1 MTRDPDTQAAIDLA
15 REEPETWSARSAA
28 AGWGHTGAEES
39 VRDDAPP
46 VKAAPDHVLE
56 RHDLRGELARDLS
69 KEGWES
75 EGDRVYYLHPD
86 DLAWMHHQF
95 YCEELVPGNSQAWI
109 SANRK
114 DSPTW
119 VLAAS
124 DEPVGSFRK
133 VTHASGVI
141 AALRKL
147 STDKPETWRGRRLDV
162 ALDDAQPADSLTLT
176 GPELAAYRALRD
188 AAAQAH
194 AAQQSM
200 ATTGQQLRDAIQK
213 LCAVIAPGVPGGK

>member
-1 MTRDPDTQAAIDLA
+1 MRRDTRDPETQAAIDLA
-15 REEPETWSARSAA
+15 REEPDAWFGTRV
-28 AGWGHTGAEES
+28 ES
-39 VRDDAPP
+39 VRDDPA
-46 VKAAPDHVLE
+46 VKAAPDRVQE
-56 RHDLRGELARDLS
+56 RHDLRGELGRDLS

-95 YCEELVPGNSQAWI
+95 YCEELVPGNGQAWI

-114 DSPTW
+114 ERSTW

-124 DEPVGSFRK
+124 NETVGTFRK

-141 AALRKL
+141 AALRRSLK
-147 STDKPETWRGRRLDV
+147 SSGSPVEPADP
-162 ALDDAQPADSLTLT
+162 DDPVADSLTLT
-176 GPELAAYRALRD
+176 GPEFVAYRALRA

-200 ATTGQQLRDAIQK
+200 ATTGQALRDAIQK
-213 LCAVIAPGVPGGK
+213 LCAVIAPGTKP